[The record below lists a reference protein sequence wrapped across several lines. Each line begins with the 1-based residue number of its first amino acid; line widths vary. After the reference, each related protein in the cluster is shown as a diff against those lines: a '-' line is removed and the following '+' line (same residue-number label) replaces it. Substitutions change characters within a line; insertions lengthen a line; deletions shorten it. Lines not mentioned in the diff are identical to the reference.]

1 MSDSEVFSQ
10 FLPINGLSGQFLSE
24 VVRQTRVVTVPK
36 GTMLFKR
43 GKILSDHY
51 YLLEGEVDL
60 INNEFGV
67 ERVKN
72 GADRARRVLN
82 TQSPTAVSA
91 VAKTH
96 VRYCIV
102 NADVLAK
109 QLSLAR
115 NPPVLQAAAGSDTNA
130 SNSESGI
137 EVGDLS
143 DSKDW
148 MTCLL
153 QSHLFTRIP
162 WSQLQELFNKFETIP
177 VLAGEKVIREGAR
190 GDYFYVLASGTA
202 LVSNRSGSVDIELKE
217 GDYFGEEALLS
228 DAPRN
233 ASVTMSSTGVLKR
246 LCAQDF
252 ASLVRESVIQ
262 YLDWRKLEALKKP
275 YKLIDVRMPLEYRAG
290 HVPESL
296 NMPLSRLRDN
306 LRDLGQGSLYAISD
320 EAGPRAEIAAY
331 ILCQAGFDAVVLKNA
346 AVAQLSAVS

>member
-10 FLPINGLSGQFLSE
+10 FLPINDLNGQFLSE
-24 VVRQTRVVTVPK
+24 VIRQTRVVTVPK

-43 GKILSDHY
+43 GKILSDYY

-60 INNEFGV
+60 INNEFDV
-67 ERVKN
+67 ERVKSRTE
-72 GADRARRVLN
+72 RARKVMN
-82 TQSPTAVSA
+82 TQSPTVVSA

-109 QLSLAR
+109 QLMLAK
-115 NPPVLQAAAGSDTNA
+115 NPNPLAAPAAESGLS
-130 SNSESGI
+130 SSEPGI
-137 EVGDLS
+137 EVGDLG

-162 WSQLQELFNKFETIP
+162 WAQLQELFNKFEAIP
-177 VLAGEKVIREGAR
+177 VESGEKVIREGAR
-190 GDYFYVLASGTA
+190 GDYFYVLAAGTA
-202 LVSNRSGSVDIELKE
+202 VVTNRSGSVDLELKE

-233 ASVTMSSTGVLKR
+233 ASVTMTSAGVLKR

-252 ASLVRESVIQ
+252 ASLVRQSVIQ
-262 YLDWRKLEALKKP
+262 YLDWRKLDALQKS

-290 HVPESL
+290 HLPESL

-306 LRDLGQGSLYAISD
+306 LGDLGQGSLYVISD

-331 ILCQAGFDAVVLKNA
+331 ILCQAGFEVVVLKNA
-346 AVAQLSAVS
+346 AAAPLSAVS